1 MTIDGDVPAPS
12 SSLWD
17 LQRIFFA
24 TVLVECCLIVIVM
37 LLPEAVRRRAG
48 ATAGILEWL
57 FLIGPFVVLAYPGV
71 RCLFA
76 RRWGKGLIF
85 IGVGLLLGF
94 VVLWIATFTAI
105 LFGGAVGELLR
116 TRHPT

>member
-24 TVLVECCLIVIVM
+24 TVLVECCFVVIVR

-48 ATAGILEWL
+48 AAAATAGILEWL
-57 FLIGPFVVLAYPGV
+57 FLIGPFVALAYPGV

-85 IGVGLLLGF
+85 VGVGLLLGF
-94 VVLWIATFTAI
+94 VVLLIATV
-105 LFGGAVGELLR
+105 VGFMTLGY
-116 TRHPT
+116 TIGV